1 MVHDTLNN
9 VMYTNVSTKI
19 LTKKETKDYKLK
31 YNTMELRVV

>member
-19 LTKKETKDYKLK
+19 LTKKETKLK